1 MQAWRIEATSDG
13 HVRWI
18 RSTVERGRVDHQPPS
33 DETLGCSMEDLLLQA
48 WPKIT
53 GEEYA
58 SGKEEEDKLRGY
70 EDQCTTFSTG
80 LGRSVLTS
88 RSSAEKAKSVL
99 EVNEDGGSGHCN
111 GEYPMFQTGLGR
123 PVSLEQSSVEK
134 ACALLGNR
142 SIENTSRDGGQFQLF
157 KTGSGR
163 PVSVNKKS
171 VDKARALLE
180 KQKIEEEIEAGGPGD
195 QLPLFDTGCGGTLSV
210 DDAGTTYQNQ
220 KCEEGYGDGGEQIP
234 IFKTGSGRPVS
245 VNLSSIQKARAFLDN
260 HINDEEHEDV
270 PIFSTPRSGESALVN
285 HSTVQKPT
293 AALDI
298 YNNGEV
304 NGDVQMFS
312 TGSGRPVSVNQRSME
327 KAKAVLQNHNNDEEC
342 GVRPIFSTGLGGS
355 ISVSTSSIQRAQTIL
370 ENNKNDEVHGDVPM
384 FATGSG
390 RPVSVKKSSLQKA
403 KAVLDSHNDEA
414 HEDIPMFSTG
424 SDWPVLVNKSSIHMA
439 QSLLENYNNGHGDI
453 TSATRPGQP
462 VYMKQSLVN
471 AANTALENVDG
482 EELHREHQLTEND
495 IFASV
500 EKDFEKNRKL
510 PSDGISRA
518 KNLLGLD
525 ENDLSATQLFN
536 HAKKDQCNFLLPEN
550 QLHPDACR
558 GQQGLSTAGGR
569 PITLSKD
576 ALTRA
581 RNLLGNLRSEDEIIL
596 NEERMDREITP
607 RSLELD
613 FHRVGESRVAQGPE
627 KEVPHQIGRDYGDG
641 KVDAFASKRKP
652 RKISSVTPFKRPRNS
667 RFIAPLNRNVLLASD
682 GSSST
687 TKLQNGCLKERVS
700 TRYPFHL
707 QRKAIREFFG
717 GPPLHRNL
725 DNVSVEVKQ
734 INANNADKFVFKNGG
749 LGFDRVGSDE
759 CHALLIQSGALSG
772 QATKQWVTNHYK
784 WIVWKLACYERCYP
798 SIAAGKFLTASNVL
812 EELKYRYEREVNYG
826 HRSAIKKILD
836 GDVSPASVMVLCVCN
851 INSSINPSLLKLDDK
866 INDLSRRDPIGNDA
880 TTSPNAKI
888 KLTDGWY
895 SIDASLDALLTK
907 QLLSKKIFIG
917 QKIRISGASLC
928 GWVGPISFLEAS
940 GTVSLS
946 LHINGTYRA
955 SWDEP
960 IGLCKRIGPP
970 LAFWCIRNSGGTIP
984 LTLLGIKKMYPL
996 LYRERLSNG
1005 GYVVRS
1011 ERREIK
1017 ALQLYHQRRTN
1028 LAEEITLKSQEICSD
1043 PTLNETCEG
1052 AQIAKQIERSAEPEV
1067 LMAGMTSEQLKTFS
1081 SYQAK
1086 KQDTRQRNLSKKIEN
1101 ALEQAGLGLRDV
1113 SPFMKVRV
1121 VGLHGKNFSRKSQNK
1136 EGLVTIWNPTEKH
1149 KMDLMEGGIYH
1160 VTGLVP
1166 LNHGGDILYLQAR
1179 GSSSIWKPLSSVQAN
1194 HFESF
1199 FVPRKAVQLSNLGQV
1214 PLASEFDIAAVVLLV
1229 GDVYLSGQQKR
1240 QWIFMTDGSGSK
1252 SEFGM
1257 ETGEICKFIVA
1268 VSFFSPVTE
1277 DDCSSELFSKRLEGS
1292 TVGFLNLVKRAR
1304 DQRKSIWVAEAT
1316 DYSTYTLSTQL
1327 PNASHLKNVAS
1338 SAEKWAKSSPLVMKK
1353 LRERVL
1359 CLVNGQEFQ
1368 IL

>member
-1 MQAWRIEATSDG
+1 MEAVALEN
-13 HVRWI
+13 HVI
-18 RSTVERGRVDHQPPS
+18 
-33 DETLGCSMEDLLLQA
+33 
-48 WPKIT
+48 
-53 GEEYA
+53 
-58 SGKEEEDKLRGY
+58 
-70 EDQCTTFSTG
+70 
-80 LGRSVLTS
+80 
-88 RSSAEKAKSVL
+88 
-99 EVNEDGGSGHCN
+99 DGGSGHCN
-111 GEYPMFQTGLGR
+111 GELPMFQTGLGR
-123 PVSLEQSSVEK
+123 PVSVEQSSVEK
-134 ACALLGNR
+134 ACALLGNH
-142 SIENTSRDGGQFQLF
+142 SIENTNRDGGQFQLF

-163 PVSVNKKS
+163 PVSVNKSS

-180 KQKIEEEIEAGGPGD
+180 KQKIEEEIGAGGPGD

-210 DDAGTTYQNQ
+210 NDARTTFQNQ
-220 KCEEGYGDGGEQIP
+220 KFEEGYGDGGEQIP
-234 IFKTGSGRPVS
+234 IFKTGSGQPVS
-245 VNLSSIQKARAFLDN
+245 VNPSSIQKARAFLDN

-270 PIFSTPRSGESALVN
+270 PIFSTPRSGESVLVN

-293 AALDI
+293 AAFDN
-298 YNNGEV
+298 YNSGEV
-304 NGDVQMFS
+304 NGDVQMFA

-342 GVRPIFSTGLGGS
+342 GGRPIFSTGSGGP
-355 ISVSTSSIQRAQTIL
+355 ISVSTSSIHRAQAIL
-370 ENNKNDEVHGDVPM
+370 ENYKNHEVHGDVPM

-403 KAVLDSHNDEA
+403 RAVLDSHNDEV

-424 SDWPVLVNKSSIHMA
+424 SGRAVLVNKSSIHMA
-439 QSLLENYNNGHGDI
+439 RSLLENYNNGHEDI
-453 TSATRPGQP
+453 TSATRPGEP

-471 AANTALENVDG
+471 AANTALENVD
-482 EELHREHQLTEND
+482 EELHHEHQRAEND
-495 IFASV
+495 IFV
-500 EKDFEKNRKL
+500 NLEKNFEKNRKL

-536 HAKKDQCNFLLPEN
+536 HAKKDQCNFILPEN

-558 GQQGLSTAGGR
+558 GQQGLTTAGGT
-569 PITLSKD
+569 PITISKD

-596 NEERMDREITP
+596 NEEGMDREITP

-613 FHRVGESRVAQGPE
+613 FHRVGESRVTQGPE
-627 KEVPHQIGRDYGDG
+627 KEVLHQIGRDYGDR
-641 KVDAFASKRKP
+641 KDDAFASKRKP
-652 RKISSVTPFKRPRNS
+652 RKISSVTPFKRPRSS
-667 RFIAPLNRNVLLASD
+667 RFIAPLNKNMLLASY
-682 GSSST
+682 GSSSI
-687 TKLQNGCLKERVS
+687 TKSQNGCQKGRVS

-717 GPPLHRNL
+717 GPPLHGNL
-725 DNVSVEVKQ
+725 DNVSDEVKQ
-734 INANNADKFVFKNGG
+734 INANNADKFVFKNGV
-749 LGFDRVGSDE
+749 LGFDQVGFDE
-759 CHALLIQSGALSG
+759 CHGMLIQSGALSG
-772 QATKQWVTNHYK
+772 QASKQWVTNHYK
-784 WIVWKLACYERCYP
+784 WVVWKLACYERCYP

-851 INSSINPSLLKLDDK
+851 INSCINLDDK
-866 INDLSRRDPIGNDA
+866 IDDLSRRDPIGNGA

-888 KLTDGWY
+888 ELTDGWY
-895 SIDASLDALLTK
+895 SIGASLDELLTK

-960 IGLCKRIGPP
+960 IGLCKRFGPP
-970 LAFWCIRNSGGTIP
+970 LAFWCIRNSGGTVP
-984 LTLLGIKKMYPL
+984 LTLLGIKKIYPL

-1052 AQIAKQIERSAEPEV
+1052 AQISKLIERSAEPEV

-1121 VGLHGKNFSRKSQNK
+1121 VGLHSKNFSRNSRNK

-1149 KMDLMEGGIYH
+1149 KMDLVEGAIYH

-1166 LNHGGDILYLQAR
+1166 LNYGGDILYLQAR

-1194 HFESF
+1194 HFD
-1199 FVPRKAVQLSNLGQV
+1199 
-1214 PLASEFDIAAVVLLV
+1214 EFDVAAVVLLV
-1229 GDVYLSGQQKR
+1229 GDVYFSGQQKR

-1257 ETGEICKFIVA
+1257 ERGEICKFILA

-1277 DDCSSELFSKRLEGS
+1277 DDCSSELFNRRLEGS
-1292 TVGFLNLVKRAR
+1292 TIGFLNLVKRAR
-1304 DQRKSIWVAEAT
+1304 DQRKNIWVAEAT

-1327 PNASHLKNVAS
+1327 PNTSHLKDVAL
-1338 SAEKWAKSSPLVMKK
+1338 SAEKWAKSSPLVMER

-1359 CLVNGQEFQ
+1359 CLVNGHELD